1 MKYRVKPVNLRIRNG
16 PSLEADTVGQL
27 YPDTPITSSYVIDK
41 WVMIGAG
48 LYVSE
53 DFLIPVDEED
63 TQKIPPVKPDPE
75 PMPTPPIPPRTWKL
89 PFTAVQ
95 RGVHAS
101 AGGWPPTNDELALV
115 KHNKVEVV
123 LIVAYEANQARMAI
137 QRFRSVGVKH
147 FIIRAATH
155 AEIKDANDFAQRTVP
170 ILREYAAALGGSDD
184 MMIAVHN
191 EPNIKKEGFSSAWRN
206 GGEFGGW
213 FTQVEAIYRAELPGC
228 KIGFPALS
236 PGAAVVNVRG
246 DEETFAKQARA
257 AMLSADWIGVH
268 YYWVKED
275 GSDIHPLKSRWQELY
290 GGRPLVGTEVGP
302 SDDTK
307 ITVQAVR
314 KMYEWGA
321 VNNIPIMSWLLN
333 GTERFPRQ
341 EWISN
346 GILL

>member
-1 MKYRVKPVNLRIRNG
+1 MAFRTKATLRIRSE
-16 PSLEADTVGQL
+16 PSLAADIIGQFN
-27 YPDTPITSSYVIDK
+27 
-41 WVMIGAG
+41 AG
-48 LYVSE
+48 VLIRPVSIKDGWAMLGSDLYVSADYLKDE
-53 DFLIPVDEED
+53 DD
-63 TQKIPPVKPDPE
+63 TRE
-75 PMPTPPIPPRTWKL
+75 LPPIPFPAPTPAPAPSQWAL
-89 PFTAVQ
+89 PFAATQ

-147 FIIRAATH
+147 FVIRAATH
-155 AEIKDANDFAQRTVP
+155 AAIGDANDFAQRTVP

-191 EPNIKKEGFSSAWRN
+191 EPNIKDEGFGSAWHS

-236 PGAAVVNVRG
+236 PGAAVVNVRA

-275 GSDIHPLKSRWQELY
+275 GSDIHPLLSRWKELY

-302 SDDTK
+302 ADNTK
-307 ITVQAVR
+307 ITAQAVR

-321 VNNIPIMSWLLN
+321 INNVPIMSWLLN
-333 GTERFPRQ
+333 GTERFPLQ

-346 GILL
+346 GVIL